1 MAINN
6 DVDIPAVL
14 NYLNKKPEILGFS
27 KATPPHT
34 ITLWEGGDKQPTD
47 AEINKGWTDYKAEQA
62 ATKYQRDRAAE
73 YPSIVDQLDD
83 LYHNG
88 IDGWKT
94 TIKKTK
100 DKYPKP

>member
-1 MAINN
+1 MAINS
-6 DVDIPAVL
+6 DVNIPAVL
-14 NYLNKKPEILGFS
+14 NYLNKKPETLGLS
-27 KATPPHT
+27 QANPPHN
-34 ITLWEGGDKQPTD
+34 INVWEGGDKQPTD
-47 AEINKGWTDYKAEQA
+47 AEINKGWTDYKAAQVA
-62 ATKYQRDRAAE
+62 IKYKTDRAAE

-100 DKYPKP
+100 DKYPKS